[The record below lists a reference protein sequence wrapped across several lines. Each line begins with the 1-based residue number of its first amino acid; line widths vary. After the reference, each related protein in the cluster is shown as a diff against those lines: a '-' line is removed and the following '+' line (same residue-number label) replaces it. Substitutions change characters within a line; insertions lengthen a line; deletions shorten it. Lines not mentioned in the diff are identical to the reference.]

1 MKKQLLLLSF
11 ACFLFA
17 GSQLSFAQS
26 TIEQEKT
33 ALESADASVKKN
45 AQKVINALE
54 RSTKLDATQKNKI
67 YDIFVAVD
75 KKMKGIDAIEDSA
88 ERKAKQSKMQDYI
101 NQKLQQVL
109 TKEQY
114 DMYIKKL
121 SGK

>member
-26 TIEQEKT
+26 TIEEQKT
-33 ALESADASVKKN
+33 AIESADASVKKN
-45 AQKVINALE
+45 AQKVIDALE
-54 RSTKLDATQKNKI
+54 RSTKLDAAQKNKI

-75 KKMKGIDAIEDSA
+75 KKMKGVDAIEDSA

-114 DMYIKKL
+114 EMYMKKL